1 VGAPEEEAGAP
12 VAGAAVVA
20 AGAPVVGRPGPLPPP
35 IGESDV
41 AGAELGVPVV
51 SARGTSLG
59 GAVPTRTPPSSVV
72 GASVPAAGAPVVG
85 RPGPWPPPI
94 GESDTAGAELG
105 VPVARAGLGA
115 AVRFLSYHVGLY
127 PFVELGNLTLRSV
140 GTSLHLT
147 AEGRK
152 LREVNTRDTVEG
164 EYIAVLEG
172 RNGS

>member
-12 VAGAAVVA
+12 VDAAGAPVVA

-35 IGESDV
+35 IGESDE
-41 AGAELGVPVV
+41 AGAK
-51 SARGTSLG
+51 LG

-72 GASVPAAGAPVVG
+72 GASVPGAGAPVVG
-85 RPGPWPPPI
+85 RPGPSPPPT
-94 GESDTAGAELG
+94 GESETAGAELG

-115 AVRFLSYHVGLY
+115 DVRFLSYHVGLY

-147 AEGRK
+147 AAITRI
-152 LREVNTRDTVEG
+152 REVNTRDE
-164 EYIAVLEG
+164 A
-172 RNGS
+172 